1 MKPRTKKNSRNK
13 IKPRRQKSRHSNP
26 RRHLLSFQMLED
38 RRLLAALTVN
48 SFADNTTDDAVLT
61 LRESIL
67 LVNNGGDANVALGRA
82 LSTGEAAQ
90 VNTSEA
96 FGTNDTITFSSL
108 FETAQAIGLNSQ
120 LPTITDAVTITGP
133 GADLLTLDAGN
144 GTDSIFDTNDGFRIF
159 DINDG
164 TNALIDVALSG
175 LTLTGGDVSNN
186 GGAIR
191 NRENLTITSSTL
203 SGNSADFGGG
213 IAIAVLSTATIT
225 NSIVANSPSGGDVS
239 VLDDGTLS
247 GSNNLIEDGSGG
259 LADSITGDPLLGPL
273 ADNGGPTLTHALL
286 AGSPAIDAGDPAL
299 VGGGFDQRGAPFL
312 RDDGNGIDI
321 GAYER
326 QTLSLVVDTTA
337 DENDGDFSEGD
348 LSLREAIGLANDNV
362 GADTITF
369 SSLFDAAQTIGLNSQ
384 LPTIIDAVTITGPGA
399 DLLTL
404 DAGNGTDSIFDTDDG
419 FRIFDINDG
428 TNALIDVALSGLTL
442 TGGDVSNSGGAI
454 RNSENLTITSS
465 TLSGNSANTCLL
477 YTSPSPRD

>member
-38 RRLLAALTVN
+38 RHLLAALTVN

-82 LSTGEAAQ
+82 LSTCEAAQ

-96 FGTNDTITFSSL
+96 FGTNDTINFSSL

-191 NRENLTITSSTL
+191 NR
-203 SGNSADFGGG
+203 
-213 IAIAVLSTATIT
+213 
-225 NSIVANSPSGGDVS
+225 
-239 VLDDGTLS
+239 
-247 GSNNLIEDGSGG
+247 
-259 LADSITGDPLLGPL
+259 
-273 ADNGGPTLTHALL
+273 
-286 AGSPAIDAGDPAL
+286 
-299 VGGGFDQRGAPFL
+299 
-312 RDDGNGIDI
+312 
-321 GAYER
+321 
-326 QTLSLVVDTTA
+326 
-337 DENDGDFSEGD
+337 
-348 LSLREAIGLANDNV
+348 
-362 GADTITF
+362 
-369 SSLFDAAQTIGLNSQ
+369 
-384 LPTIIDAVTITGPGA
+384 
-399 DLLTL
+399 
-404 DAGNGTDSIFDTDDG
+404 
-419 FRIFDINDG
+419 
-428 TNALIDVALSGLTL
+428 
-442 TGGDVSNSGGAI
+442 
-454 RNSENLTITSS
+454 
-465 TLSGNSANTCLL
+465 CLL
-477 YTSPSPRD
+477 YTSPSPRDRQKSRMPSSA